1 MMTYLGFR
9 TVAMHEFHNVD
20 EAQRRLFRELP
31 SVNELLITPVCRA
44 LLNTHPHS
52 ALLLAARDA
61 LAGLRLEIASGELTE
76 ASLQETIDQLPDTIA
91 HQLGLERRY
100 SLRPVINA
108 TGVIL
113 HTNLGRAPLSEA
125 ALRHVVDV
133 AQDYCNL
140 ELDLET
146 GLRSRRDVH
155 VESLVL
161 RVLNR
166 TSAGTPDSDRRS
178 VIVVNN
184 CAAAT
189 FLALNSLAEKSEVI
203 VSRGELVEIGG
214 GFRIPEI
221 MQKSGAIL
229 KEVGTTNRTR
239 LTDYERALGPATGLL
254 LRVHQSN
261 FSIEGFSEQTSLSDL
276 VDLSKC
282 AGVPLF
288 EDQGTGLVSSL
299 ERFGVSGEPSLLQS
313 FACGVNLIAA
323 SGDKLLG
330 GPQCGILVGR
340 NDLIDRIRNNP
351 LLRAFR
357 VDKLTYAALEATL
370 QEHLSEDPGSIPVER
385 MLSLPPDELMR
396 RCREISV
403 QVLSTKLLLDV
414 VPVAS
419 IVGGGTAPKA
429 TLQSCGL
436 SVRHTSLTAIG
447 LLATLRQLDP
457 PIVGRIVDESVLLD
471 LRTVPPHFDSEFARL
486 LNSL

>member
-1 MMTYLGFR
+1 M
-9 TVAMHEFHNVD
+9 AMYDLHNLD
-20 EAQRRLFRELP
+20 EAQSRLFRELP
-31 SVNELLITPVCRA
+31 SVNDLLLTPACKE
-44 LLNTHPHS
+44 LLNTHPRS
-52 ALLLAARDA
+52 ALLLAARNA
-61 LAGLRLEIASGELTE
+61 LDRLRVEIASGQQTE
-76 ASLQETIDQLPDTIA
+76 ASLRRSIDQLPDKIG
-91 HQLGLERRY
+91 HQLKLGRRY

-125 ALRHVVDV
+125 ALGHVVDV
-133 AQDYCNL
+133 ARDYCNL
-140 ELDLET
+140 ELDLES

-166 TSAGTPDSDRRS
+166 TGAGTPDPDRHG
-178 VIVVNN
+178 VLVVNN

-221 MQKSGAIL
+221 MEKSGAIL

-239 LTDYERALGPATGLL
+239 LADYERALGPATGLL

-261 FSIEGFSEQTSLSDL
+261 FSIEGFSERASLSDL
-276 VDLSKC
+276 VELSKTT
-282 AGVPLF
+282 GVPLF
-288 EDQGTGLVSSL
+288 EDQGTGLISSL
-299 ERFGVSGEPSLLQS
+299 ERFGIKGEPSFLQS
-313 FACGVNLIAA
+313 FACGVDLIAV

-340 NDLIDRIRNNP
+340 NDLIERIRRNP

-357 VDKLTYAALEATL
+357 VDKLIYAVLEATL
-370 QEHLSEDPGSIPVER
+370 LEHLSEDPSSIPVER
-385 MLSLPPDELMR
+385 MLSLPPEELMR
-396 RCREISV
+396 RCREIAG
-403 QVLSTKLLLDV
+403 QVVSSKLVLDV

-419 IVGGGTAPKA
+419 LIGGGTAPKA
-429 TLQSCGL
+429 TLQSCAL
-436 SVRHTSLTAIG
+436 SVRHASLTAAE
-447 LLATLRQLDP
+447 LLATLRRLDP
-457 PIVGRIVDESVLLD
+457 PIVGRIADESVLLD
-471 LRTVPPHFDSEFARL
+471 LRTVPPHFDSDL
-486 LNSL
+486 VGHLSSL